1 MAAPLRIASPMRST
15 ETRSTTGG
23 TRGQQGTPSRMR
35 LRLSIVLAAML
46 AVASA
51 RAQAEAPTIDP
62 SAWRPL
68 AYANLQNA
76 SADTA
81 TYMDIW
87 KDAID
92 RNNRDY
98 RARGDE
104 RFGKG
109 NAPAIE
115 AHFVI
120 WSPRRSVVLSILDTA
135 IACSVKAARP
145 EARATVKL
153 CPMRIAI
160 YDGLLVETMDGG
172 QACFLELESPP
183 ATDPAASA
191 AYASY
196 DIATKTIRIGMI
208 LNHSPVEGCSV
219 DVPLQQR

>member
-1 MAAPLRIASPMRST
+1 MGSSRNPVSDAPAIEHRTRADVGCGVCAGAGGGAHNRSKRMAALGVCEP
-15 ETRSTTGG
+15 
-23 TRGQQGTPSRMR
+23 
-35 LRLSIVLAAML
+35 
-46 AVASA
+46 
-51 RAQAEAPTIDP
+51 AERFT
-62 SAWRPL
+62 
-68 AYANLQNA
+68 
-76 SADTA
+76 DTA

-104 RFGKG
+104 RSGKG

-172 QACFLELESPP
+172 QACFLELEWPP